1 MQVKER
7 RVFRTGNVIGV
18 KVKTPDHKKLGE
30 IEELVV
36 DIESG
41 KTIFAV
47 LSFGGHFGFGD
58 KFFAVPWDEF
68 KLIRDEAEQYFELET
83 DQDRLTELP
92 GFDKSDW
99 PDVASTDWDASVDW
113 GDYDESYN
121 PPEHQSDSVE

>member
-7 RVFRTGNVIGV
+7 RVFRTGNVIGD

-41 KTIFAV
+41 KTIYAV

-58 KFFAVPWDEF
+58 NS
-68 KLIRDEAEQYFELET
+68 
-83 DQDRLTELP
+83 LP
-92 GFDKSDW
+92 CHGTS
-99 PDVASTDWDASVDW
+99 SS
-113 GDYDESYN
+113 
-121 PPEHQSDSVE
+121 

>member
-7 RVFRTGNVIGV
+7 RVFRTGNVIGMT
-18 KVKTPDHKKLGE
+18 VKTPDHKRLGA

-41 KTIFAV
+41 KTIYAV
-47 LSFGGHFGFGD
+47 LSFGGYFGFGD

-83 DQDRLTELP
+83 DRERLQQLP
-92 GFDKSDW
+92 GFDKADW
-99 PDVASTDWDASVDW
+99 PDVAGTD
-113 GDYDESYN
+113 
-121 PPEHQSDSVE
+121 